1 MTLESTPSSEDQV
14 DIEAAKTIMR
24 RIDAVWPPR
33 HPAPADE
40 YQEWKTFLLTLD
52 GDIAS
57 RAIDEMRRD
66 QIYRPKMADLQSAY
80 HICAAIA
87 GDKERFSLPAGD
99 SQDSA
104 PTLEDR
110 YGANQNDW
118 VYCWRCN
125 MAISL
130 DDLEERS
137 RFDNAKGLRHPTCP
151 RNGSSP
157 TMPVHLKLQREEQW
171 RSHRI
176 GGPA

>member
-1 MTLESTPSSEDQV
+1 MEIED
-14 DIEAAKTIMR
+14 AKTIMR

-33 HPAPADE
+33 HPVPTDE
-40 YQEWKTFLLTLD
+40 RQEWKTFLLTLD
-52 GDIAS
+52 AEIAS

-66 QIYRPKMADLQSAY
+66 QIFRPKMADLQSAY
-80 HICAAIA
+80 HVCAAIA
-87 GDKERFSLPAGD
+87 GDAETLALPSGGRGEEGPSL
-99 SQDSA
+99 Q
-104 PTLEDR
+104 DR

-137 RFDNAKGLRHPTCP
+137 RFDNAKGLRHRTCP
-151 RNGSSP
+151 KNGSSP
-157 TMPVHLKLQREEQW
+157 TMPVRLKLQREEQW

-176 GGPA
+176 GGDA